1 MPTAYIGIGSNS
13 GDRRKNIDKAIGI
26 LGNFESV
33 MVRKI
38 SSIYETKPVGGPT
51 QGDYL
56 NGVIEVTTELS
67 PYELLKRLNDIE
79 SSLGRVRTERNG
91 PREIDLDILI
101 YDDLSINDGVLVI
114 PHPRIAERE
123 FVLQG
128 LKEIAP
134 ELRMFQEGNLR

>member
-1 MPTAYIGIGSNS
+1 MATAYIGIGSNL
-13 GDRRKNIDKAIGI
+13 GDRRKNIDEAIGI
-26 LGNFESV
+26 LRNSESV
-33 MVRKI
+33 IVRKI
-38 SSIYETKPVGGPT
+38 SSIYETKPVGGPP

-67 PYELLKRLNDIE
+67 PYELLKSLNDIE
-79 SSLGRVRTERNG
+79 SSLGRMRIEQNG

-101 YDDLSINDGVLVI
+101 YDDLTINDEVLVI
-114 PHPRIAERE
+114 PHPRMSERE

-134 ELRMFQEGNLR
+134 ELRMFQEVNLR